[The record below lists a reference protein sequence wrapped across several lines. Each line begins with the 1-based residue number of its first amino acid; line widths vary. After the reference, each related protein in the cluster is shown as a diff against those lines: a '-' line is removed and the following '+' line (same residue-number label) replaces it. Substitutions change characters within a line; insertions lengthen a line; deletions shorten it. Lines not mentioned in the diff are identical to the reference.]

1 MMEEGCVLSMWDDA
15 IEHSKVSCF
24 RVKKTHSLEFP
35 KVLKKGLSRKKKAV
49 ILDSVCL
56 KIGKG
61 FLQGGK

>member
-24 RVKKTHSLEFP
+24 RVKKTYSLEF
-35 KVLKKGLSRKKKAV
+35 KKGLSRKKKAV
-49 ILDSVCL
+49 IVDSVCL

>member
-35 KVLKKGLSRKKKAV
+35 KVLKKRVIKKEKSRY
-49 ILDSVCL
+49 C
-56 KIGKG
+56 
-61 FLQGGK
+61 